1 MQARPLNPFATV
13 EQSIDA
19 AVQAMLANALVSV
32 DGGQAVGG
40 IFDDAYALATVGA
53 MGMATSAPSVL
64 VAADV
69 VPANAHGLPALVN
82 GTAYV
87 IVGSEPDGVGST
99 RLVLERSAKAAAP

>member
-1 MQARPLNPFATV
+1 MSLAPFAALESRV
-13 EQSIDA
+13 NN
-19 AVQAMLANALVSV
+19 AVFARLANALVSV

-53 MGMATSAPSVL
+53 MGMATSVPSVL

-69 VPANAHGLPALVN
+69 VPANAHGLPVLVN

-99 RLVLERSAKAAAP
+99 RLVLERSTKAAAP

>member
-1 MQARPLNPFATV
+1 MSLAPFAALESRV
-13 EQSIDA
+13 NH
-19 AVQAMLANALVSV
+19 AVFARLANALVSV

-53 MGMATSAPSVL
+53 MGMATSVPSVL

-99 RLVLERSAKAAAP
+99 RLVLERSTKAAAP

>member
-1 MQARPLNPFATV
+1 MAINPFAALESRV
-13 EQSIDA
+13 NN
-19 AVQAMLANALVSV
+19 AVFARLANALVSV
-32 DGGQAVGG
+32 DGGQTVGG

-69 VPANAHGLPALVN
+69 VPANAPGLPALVN

-99 RLVLERSAKAAAP
+99 RLVLERSATAAAP